1 MEWAGHQSG
10 NVGWR
15 LRLEEVWVCRARTQA
30 GHFLTSCSPPCTHT
44 GLYQKGHLSLT
55 ALSASP
61 SRCQE
66 ACSPSA
72 PSGISLSAS
81 VGLLGLQIQI
91 FPKVL
96 FFRPLL
102 FLRFT
107 SHRPLSPAT
116 CKKCSLTKAWNED
129 VGAGGLLKQEPRSQE
144 GQKSVCGFRSLL
156 EVPGP
161 FEKHWKSPIDIHWQ
175 MNG

>member
-1 MEWAGHQSG
+1 MEWASHQSG

-15 LRLEEVWVCRARTQA
+15 LRLEGVWVCRARTQA

-55 ALSASP
+55 ALPASP

-66 ACSPSA
+66 ASSPSA

-116 CKKCSLTKAWNED
+116 CKAWNED
-129 VGAGGLLKQEPRSQE
+129 VGASGLLKQEPRNQE
-144 GQKSVCGFRSLL
+144 GQKKSVCCFRSLL

-161 FEKHWKSPIDIHWQ
+161 FEKHRKSPIDIHWQ